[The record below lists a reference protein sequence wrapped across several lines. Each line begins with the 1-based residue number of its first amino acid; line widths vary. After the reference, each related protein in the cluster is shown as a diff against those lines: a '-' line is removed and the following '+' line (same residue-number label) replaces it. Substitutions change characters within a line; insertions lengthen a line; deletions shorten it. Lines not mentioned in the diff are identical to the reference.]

1 MKSHFS
7 LIVMLLA
14 LISCNSMRLTSSWKS
29 EVMKPLKY
37 NKILVLGLIRD
48 ADRSIQENMEQHLAD
63 DLIAQGIS
71 ATTSLKEF
79 GPKAFENLD
88 EAAAIEKLK
97 NLGIEAV
104 ITIVLLD
111 KQKERNYIPGNI
123 NYSPYGIYY
132 NRFWGYR
139 TALYQRIYEPSYYVT
154 NTKFFWESNFYEMS
168 KKQLLY
174 SVQTQSFD
182 LENSNKLGH
191 LYGQLIVNDMIKK
204 GVIRNSS
211 K

>member
-1 MKSHFS
+1 MKNF
-7 LIVMLLA
+7 IMLVVLFA
-14 LISCNSMRLTSSWKS
+14 SASCSTMRLTSSWKS
-29 EVMKPLKY
+29 ETLKPVKY

-88 EAAAIEKLK
+88 EAAAIDKLK

-111 KQKERNYIPGNI
+111 KQKERNYIPDNI
-123 NYSPYGIYY
+123 NYSPYGFYY
-132 NRFWGYR
+132 NHFWGYR
-139 TALYQRIYEPSYYVT
+139 TALYQRIYEPGYYVT
-154 NTKFFWESNFYEMS
+154 NTKYFWESNFYEMS

-182 LENSNKLGH
+182 LDNSNKLGH
-191 LYGQLIVNDMIKK
+191 QYGQLIVNDMIKK
-204 GVIRNSS
+204 GVVI
-211 K
+211 KL